1 MRRKIGIALGL
12 IGVLVVASIAIIYFT
27 QYASKASIAPHPTP
41 PIPFTVEISTS
52 NSQAVIPNYP
62 RWFNVSQGRTLTLN
76 LTLKSKTAQLEVPI
90 SLEVAYYNSTI
101 KLGSGVFTNNNY
113 SELQERTFTYSLSN
127 NPIILPAAKSNSS
140 IITMQIADN
149 AALGEY
155 MIKVHLKID
164 LNGEVT
170 DGFAMVIS

>member
-1 MRRKIGIALGL
+1 MRRKIIIAL
-12 IGVLVVASIAIIYFT
+12 VLVGILVVSSIAIVYFSE
-27 QYASKASIAPHPTP
+27 YASEPHIVPHSTP
-41 PIPFTVEISTS
+41 PLPFTVEISTS

-76 LTLKSKTAQLEVPI
+76 LILKSETEELEVPV
-90 SLEVAYYNSTI
+90 SLEVAYYNSSI
-101 KLGSGVFTNNNY
+101 KLGSGIFTNNNY

-127 NPIILPAAKSNSS
+127 NPIILPAAKSNSA

-149 AALGEY
+149 AVLGEY

-164 LNGEVT
+164 LDGEVT
-170 DGFAMVIS
+170 DGFAMIIS